1 MTLIFIC
8 FRIKNIYFI
17 KQILNECHTKLKL
30 SPCISLVHHI
40 LTTFPERVSPKGI
53 IDVERSDHQLIYYY
67 RKLSHIKPETYK
79 QITFLSLK
87 NYTAEAYKEALSK
100 VYFSKY
106 ENFGDMNKAYE
117 NLFKNG

>member
-1 MTLIFIC
+1 M
-8 FRIKNIYFI
+8 
-17 KQILNECHTKLKL
+17 
-30 SPCISLVHHI
+30 
-40 LTTFPERVSPKGI
+40 
-53 IDVERSDHQLIYYY
+53 ERSDHQLIYYY

-117 NLFKNG
+117 NLFKN

>member
-17 KQILNECHTKLKL
+17 KQILNECHAKLKL

-40 LTTFPERVSPKGI
+40 LTTFPERVSQEGI
-53 IDVERSDHQLIYYY
+53 IDVERSDHQSIYYY
-67 RKLSHIKPETYK
+67 RKLSHIKPETHK

-87 NYTAEAYKEALSK
+87 NYTDEAYLLMSK

-117 NLFKNG
+117 NLFKN